1 MYAARQK
8 SHKESIQYD
17 TLKAKNLLIELYTDN
32 LNSISILASILATL
46 AFTGMNNPFDD
57 QYHDGAI
64 SPYGYGYFLCFAI
77 SLVLSMLV
85 MSLSVVAALYG
96 PQLALLG
103 HCGDE
108 VDKAIIYMRDK
119 QRDIVKYGA
128 LGVVM
133 LFLGGACQ
141 AMENLVPELAYW
153 VSLILFAGLGMIYI
167 LTHDEVYSLSIG
179 TVSTFHHDDG
189 DGGVGETVAS
199 NEFTHI
205 GITKE
210 TTEKSYLREEQD
222 IDHVGRF

>member
-1 MYAARQK
+1 M
-8 SHKESIQYD
+8 
-17 TLKAKNLLIELYTDN
+17 
-32 LNSISILASILATL
+32 
-46 AFTGMNNPFDD
+46 
-57 QYHDGAI
+57 
-64 SPYGYGYFLCFAI
+64 
-77 SLVLSMLV
+77 
-85 MSLSVVAALYG
+85 
-96 PQLALLG
+96 
-103 HCGDE
+103 
-108 VDKAIIYMRDK
+108 
-119 QRDIVKYGA
+119 
-128 LGVVM
+128 
-133 LFLGGACQ
+133 
-141 AMENLVPELAYW
+141 PELAYW